1 MQLVIYTHTT
11 TQHRFLVMLEGLR
24 EDFDIPA
31 SDRPPGTVVR
41 RSGQIHSRSGALSQV
56 HSRIGDNLPLK
67 KKSSLLKSVK
77 VKCERKEKGSA

>member
-31 SDRPPGTVVR
+31 SDRPPGTVA
-41 RSGQIHSRSGALSQV
+41 RSGQIHSRTGAQSQV

-67 KKSSLLKSVK
+67 KI
-77 VKCERKEKGSA
+77 